1 MSGQDG
7 DTVHA
12 VTEGGS
18 ANFTIVGTT
27 TLPAVGISQG
37 LHTSM
42 GTGAYAALGRLSNN
56 APEGCNGPT
65 MIFVRLRPGVG
76 AAQGRASLERI
87 ADRTNRAFD
96 AFGPT
101 SACAGEFVS
110 VVGAQR
116 PAEIVNYQSMGDTPA
131 ILAAGLAAGAVA
143 ALGLTLTASV
153 RRRRRDLALFKT
165 LGFVRRQLMA
175 ALSWQSTVAVGIGTL
190 VGVPL
195 GIIGGRL
202 LWNLFARS
210 IDVVPAPSVP
220 AQVIALIVIG
230 ALVLANLVA
239 AVPGRLAARTPTA
252 LLLRAE

>member
-1 MSGQDG
+1 
-7 DTVHA
+7 
-12 VTEGGS
+12 
-18 ANFTIVGTT
+18 
-27 TLPAVGISQG
+27 
-37 LHTSM
+37 
-42 GTGAYAALGRLSNN
+42 
-56 APEGCNGPT
+56 
-65 MIFVRLRPGVG
+65 
-76 AAQGRASLERI
+76 
-87 ADRTNRAFD
+87 
-96 AFGPT
+96 
-101 SACAGEFVS
+101 
-110 VVGAQR
+110 
-116 PAEIVNYQSMGDTPA
+116 
-131 ILAAGLAAGAVA
+131 
-143 ALGLTLTASV
+143 
-153 RRRRRDLALFKT
+153 
-165 LGFVRRQLMA
+165 MA